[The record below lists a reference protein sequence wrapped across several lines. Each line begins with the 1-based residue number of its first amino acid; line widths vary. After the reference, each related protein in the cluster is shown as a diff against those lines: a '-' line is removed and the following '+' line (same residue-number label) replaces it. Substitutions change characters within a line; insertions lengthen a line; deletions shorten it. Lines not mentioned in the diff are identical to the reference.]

1 MSLKTAIYCVSKNG
15 YNISLNI
22 REKVYKDSDI
32 YVSERVYSTLGLE
45 VQKPEKINKIEG
57 RLVDLVSVTFAA

>member
-57 RLVDLVSVTFAA
+57 